1 MNCMNNGL
9 IKRLAALVDL
19 KQLAYLV
26 DRKDKLTSKLYM
38 KKLEILFENPENILK
53 RCVYCNELFT
63 KS

>member
-26 DRKDKLTSKLYM
+26 DKKDKLTSKLYM
-38 KKLEILFENPENILK
+38 KKLELLFDNSENVLK
-53 RCVYCNELFT
+53 RCVYCNSMFT